1 MQDRNGNGPE
11 STVPAA
17 TDHEPGLGRFH
28 QAGWVCL
35 TSSVQCLLD
44 NSLLVVPEGL
54 EKEGSKAVFTH
65 VPALSQETSHPPSH
79 HPPTPMEQAISYI
92 LKKGPSLVAQRLLGH
107 EREPVLLLVML

>member
-17 TDHEPGLGRFH
+17 IDHEPGLGRFH

-54 EKEGSKAVFTH
+54 EKEGSK
-65 VPALSQETSHPPSH
+65 PYSHMCLHCPRRPHTPQPP
-79 HPPTPMEQAISYI
+79 PPTWSR
-92 LKKGPSLVAQRLLGH
+92 PSVTS
-107 EREPVLLLVML
+107 